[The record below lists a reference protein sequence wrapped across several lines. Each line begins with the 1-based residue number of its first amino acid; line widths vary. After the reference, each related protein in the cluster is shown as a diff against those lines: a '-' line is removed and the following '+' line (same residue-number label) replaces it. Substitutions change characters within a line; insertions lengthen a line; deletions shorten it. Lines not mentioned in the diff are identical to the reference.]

1 MRTRL
6 FLSLVTVM
14 LLLGT
19 ISNVNAASIAL
30 SPSFNTGAPGDTV
43 LFDILYDFTDESTL
57 GGGIDI
63 FFDDSV
69 LNFVNYTWSGV
80 GDPGFARSP
89 DVLPGELNGIAF
101 GDFAGISSA
110 GLVGTLEFAV
120 DVAASAGFTSLF
132 MAPNDFP
139 AGPFVSYVTLLPME
153 VKFFGAEIEIQPGMP
168 VPEPGTLAL
177 LVIGLFAMGLS
188 RRRRTA

>member
-1 MRTRL
+1 
-6 FLSLVTVM
+6 M
-14 LLLGT
+14 LLLG
-19 ISNVNAASIAL
+19 SNANAASIAL

-43 LFDILYDFTDESTL
+43 LFDILYDFTDESTI
-57 GGGIDI
+57 GGGIDV

-101 GDFAGISSA
+101 GDFFGISSA
-110 GLVGTLEFAV
+110 GLVGTLEFAI
-120 DVAASAGFTSLF
+120 DAAASAGFTSLF
-132 MAPNDFP
+132 TAANDFP
-139 AGPFVSYVTLLPME
+139 AGPFVSGVTFLPME
-153 VKFFGAEIEIQPGMP
+153 VDFFGAEIEIQPGMP
-168 VPEPGTLAL
+168 VPEPGALTL

-188 RRRRTA
+188 SRRRTA